1 MENSD
6 EGSRSEGQSWL
17 EVIGDCWLLGAE
29 SAMVVPLRLTRLAT
43 GGKGAC
49 AEAKLMVT
57 EKIEAHGRVV
67 KMLSGGEMGSGAKAI
82 AGGVVS
88 HYLGYVRGNRERL
101 VEDLLG

>member
-1 MENSD
+1 MDDAD
-6 EGSRSEGQSWL
+6 EGFRPEGQSWL

-49 AEAKLMVT
+49 AEARLMVS
-57 EKIEAHGRVV
+57 EKIEAHG
-67 KMLSGGEMGSGAKAI
+67 KLAKALAGGELGSGAKAI
-82 AGGVVS
+82 TGGVVS